1 LTLQALQRAR
11 RVGSSPASTD
21 RPMTPSR
28 SVGSWA
34 SMPAAAVSWSRAAC
48 RAMGKLARSGV
59 VPGQVSTASTMAR
72 GTAETLTKGS
82 RVIVQGR
89 LRQRSFETREGE
101 KRTVIGL
108 EVDDVDPSLR
118 EVDPSLR

>member
-1 LTLQALQRAR
+1 
-11 RVGSSPASTD
+11 
-21 RPMTPSR
+21 
-28 SVGSWA
+28 
-34 SMPAAAVSWSRAAC
+34 MPAAAVSWSRAAC
-48 RAMGKLARSGV
+48 RAMVKLARSGL